1 MYAGKEFNIAST
13 KQLGEVLFEDLG
25 LPAKKKTKSG
35 YSTNADVLEGLM
47 DKHPIVPLIVE
58 YRTLTKLNS
67 TYVDGLLKLIHL
79 TAESILFSSRPKQE
93 QEGYPPPSLIC
104 RISL

>member
-1 MYAGKEFNIAST
+1 MQARSFNIAST
-13 KQLGEVLFEDLG
+13 KQLGDVLFEDLG

-35 YSTNADVLEGLM
+35 YSTNADVLESLM

-79 TAESILFSSRPKQE
+79 TAESFCFQADRNKNRQDIFHRA
-93 QEGYPPPSLIC
+93 
-104 RISL
+104 